1 MTHYSK
7 HQEVPKPTSKPD
19 AAGDPKE
26 VATSTTATPAKQDTA
41 EAPTQ
46 SVRKLF
52 TLLRLGNPE
61 VSSEGVGT
69 PGHVCARYASR
80 QALLDALPSW
90 QEKHP
95 SAQLYVQEN
104 DVESV
109 DAFKG
114 DAS

>member
-1 MTHYSK
+1 MMHHTKQS
-7 HQEVPKPTSKPD
+7 EATKPTSKPD

-26 VATSTTATPAKQDTA
+26 VAPPTNTASTAQ
-41 EAPTQ
+41 PT
-46 SVRKLF
+46 RKLF
-52 TLLRLGNPE
+52 TLLRLGNPA
-61 VSSEGVGT
+61 VSSEGIGT
-69 PGHVCARYASR
+69 PGHVCGHYDSR
-80 QALLDALPSW
+80 QSLLDALPSW

-114 DAS
+114 EAS